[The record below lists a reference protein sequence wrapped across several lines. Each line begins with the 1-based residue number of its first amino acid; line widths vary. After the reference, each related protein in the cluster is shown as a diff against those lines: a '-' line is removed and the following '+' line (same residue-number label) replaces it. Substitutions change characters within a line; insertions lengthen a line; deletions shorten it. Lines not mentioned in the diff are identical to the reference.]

1 MCDCNPPPPL
11 LCHPLNISF
20 LVFEDSIDPAHPSL
34 PRNRISN
41 AKVKQ
46 LKLQYL
52 YSLDT
57 GRTYLDISTELVV
70 HTSNWESRHNFL
82 TPEEVNNRGLHISFA
97 LFPESINNE
106 YTEYFIGI
114 QREYFK

>member
-1 MCDCNPPPPL
+1 MCDCNPPPL

-34 PRNRISN
+34 PRDRISN

-57 GRTYLDISTELVV
+57 RRTYLDISTELVV

-82 TPEEVNNRGLHISFA
+82 APEEVNNRGLHISFA